1 MFRLEKLPYVRD
13 QASPPALPFLRPGQG
28 KSQLA
33 VGMEPSRRAGCGDV
47 GDVAVVVVLGWRRLA
62 LAGGEKGDGIIPRA
76 WFWLLARSVVDS
88 QPMVATANPPSN
100 CHQCSIGSVVV
111 AVVVVVDLDNVWWR

>member
-13 QASPPALPFLRPGQG
+13 QASPPALPSLRPRQG

-33 VGMEPSRRAGCGDV
+33 VEMEPGRRAGCGDV
-47 GDVAVVVVLGWRRLA
+47 GDVAVVDSGWRRLA

-88 QPMVATANPPSN
+88 QPMIATANPPSN
-100 CHQCSIGSVVV
+100 CHQCSIGSV
-111 AVVVVVDLDNVWWR
+111 AVVVVDLDIVWWR